1 MTGCQSLHPRSSYQ
15 WSDETARASAN
26 LQPEFLRAER
36 KFSEEKGG
44 KNWSTKLAEAS
55 RVGVTATSDGGS
67 GSGVFG
73 GFAEVDQ
80 GRRNHGGG
88 SGEIEPAQAAA

>member
-1 MTGCQSLHPRSSYQ
+1 MEH
-15 WSDETARASAN
+15 
-26 LQPEFLRAER
+26 
-36 KFSEEKGG
+36 
-44 KNWSTKLAEAS
+44 EAS
-55 RVGVTATSDGGS
+55 GGIACWGDGNFGRWS